1 MDLLM
6 GFRDHPDPLVLLQQ
20 FRDLPDQQ
28 VPLARKALK
37 DAGLGSLLVDGR
49 QTVEEKGTGKLG
61 RENSGTAAAEGI
73 RARGRGAPAA
83 YQGIRERGPD
93 TPDIRHRGSGRVA
106 GP

>member
-37 DAGLGSLLVDGR
+37 EIWELKV
-49 QTVEEKGTGKLG
+49 
-61 RENSGTAAAEGI
+61 I
-73 RARGRGAPAA
+73 RANRDLRGLRV
-83 YQGIRERGPD
+83 QLEQ
-93 TPDIRHRGSGRVA
+93 DIKLQA
-106 GP
+106 TLLLF